1 MLQHKTIRTMTA
13 SRSSQPPAA
22 DRPEEFGGELPAENR
37 PASGGPSTS
46 VGAADGGLIVAVDTR
61 EQLPWTFP
69 ASQRVTL
76 TTGDYSIVG
85 YEDEIAIERKS
96 LFDLL
101 GSLTTGRDRFVRE
114 CQRLAEYPYAALV
127 VEGTWQQ
134 FLADRRS
141 KMHPNSRL
149 GSLAA
154 ISERFGIHPWFC
166 GNRAEGQRL
175 TERLLTRWATDAAE
189 GKHVARAV
197 KKVG

>member
-1 MLQHKTIRTMTA
+1 MKIE
-13 SRSSQPPAA
+13 P
-22 DRPEEFGGELPAENR
+22 
-37 PASGGPSTS
+37 
-46 VGAADGGLIVAVDTR
+46 VYVIDTR
-61 EQLPWTFP
+61 EQLPYNLRP
-69 ASQRVTL
+69 AERRAL
-76 TTGDYSIVG
+76 RTGDYSVVG
-85 YEDEIAIERKS
+85 YEDEITIERKS